1 MNQPARSNRAA
12 PDRAT
17 RTCKVPLGTAAMSI
31 SHTHGTYLAAKYR
44 RIATRRGPLKANV
57 AVQRVLL
64 VAIWNTAMTNT
75 TYHDP
80 GGDYF
85 TRLNPQ
91 KARNNAVRQLE
102 AMGYHVTLDQAS

>member
-1 MNQPARSNRAA
+1 
-12 PDRAT
+12 
-17 RTCKVPLGTAAMSI
+17 MSI
-31 SHTHGTYLAAKYR
+31 SHTHDTYLAAKYR
-44 RIATRRGPLKANV
+44 RIATRRAAKANV
-57 AVQRVLL
+57 AVQRALI
-64 VAIWNTAMTNT
+64 VAIWNIATTNT
-75 TYHDP
+75 TYRDT

>member
-1 MNQPARSNRAA
+1 
-12 PDRAT
+12 
-17 RTCKVPLGTAAMSI
+17 
-31 SHTHGTYLAAKYR
+31 
-44 RIATRRGPLKANV
+44 IATRRGPLRANV
-57 AVQRVLL
+57 AVQRALL
-64 VAIWNTAMTNT
+64 VAIWNIATTNT

-91 KARNNAVRQLE
+91 KARSNAIRQLE

>member
-1 MNQPARSNRAA
+1 MQRA
-12 PDRAT
+12 
-17 RTCKVPLGTAAMSI
+17 
-31 SHTHGTYLAAKYR
+31 
-44 RIATRRGPLKANV
+44 
-57 AVQRVLL
+57 LL
-64 VAIWNTAMTNT
+64 VAIWNIATTNT